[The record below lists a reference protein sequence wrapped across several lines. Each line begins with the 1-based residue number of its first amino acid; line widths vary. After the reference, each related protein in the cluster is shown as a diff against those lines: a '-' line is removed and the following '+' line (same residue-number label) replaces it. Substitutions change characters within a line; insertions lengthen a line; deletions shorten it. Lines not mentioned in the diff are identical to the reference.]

1 MCCKSV
7 LDFGSRGITEDST
20 GSGEFRHLVA
30 AAVTAAEKELYGEV
44 IHSPGRAFSA
54 RAESA
59 TPRCPPLSSPS
70 KETVPADLDRL
81 IHERVRLGIVSA
93 LAVNRSL
100 TFNELKAM
108 LKTTDG
114 NLSVHARKLEEADY
128 IVCTKSFDGRL
139 PKTEYRLDR
148 GGAQGLGALPESHG
162 SPDSRNARRLSGKF
176 FCPCHFVVTE

>member
-1 MCCKSV
+1 MAKS
-7 LDFGSRGITEDST
+7 ST
-20 GSGEFRHLVA
+20 ARDERYQRREREAALPSVA
-30 AAVTAAEKELYGEV
+30 
-44 IHSPGRAFSA
+44 
-54 RAESA
+54 
-59 TPRCPPLSSPS
+59 SPS

-139 PKTEYRLDR
+139 PKTEYRLTPSGR
-148 GGAQGLGALPESHG
+148 KALERYLNHMEALIRATREG
-162 SPDSRNARRLSGKF
+162 
-176 FCPCHFVVTE
+176 